1 MSSVLDFSKPV
12 VVLAPMAG
20 ITNLAYRRLCRET
33 SSARNPTGIPAL
45 FVSEMITSRALIE
58 RDPETLRMTTFGSE
72 ESPRSLQLYG
82 VDPDVVSKAVAM
94 IVAEDRADHIDLNMG
109 CPVPKVTRKG
119 GGAALPW
126 KQQHFRNILK
136 AAVDAAG
143 TLPVSVKMRM
153 GIDEDHLTYL
163 KAGEIAEEV
172 GISWVGLHARTALQ
186 LYSGSA
192 RWQSIKTLKS
202 HISIPVLGNGD
213 IWSGD
218 DARRMFEET
227 GCDGVIVGRGCL
239 GKPWLFADIEY
250 ALRGEEIPQQPDFQS
265 VAAMMIRHAELLSNY
280 LGDEA
285 HASREFRKHVAWYTK
300 GFRVG
305 GETRHQLAMI
315 SSIAELRDLLSTIE
329 DQPYPK
335 TVLDEPRGRSSS
347 AKTVSLPEGW
357 LDSTDLFDS
366 GELRQ
371 AELSVS
377 GG

>member
-33 SSARNPTGIPAL
+33 SLQRNPTGIPAL

-58 RDPETLRMTTFGSE
+58 RDPETLRMTTFGAE

-82 VDPDVVSKAVAM
+82 VDPNIVSKAVAM

-126 KQQHFRNILK
+126 KSQHFRTILK
-136 AAVDAAG
+136 AAVDAAEG
-143 TLPVSVKMRM
+143 IPVSVKMRM
-153 GIDEDHLTYL
+153 GIDEEHLTYL
-163 KAGEIAEEV
+163 QAGEIAEEV

-186 LYSGSA
+186 LYSGTA
-192 RWQSIKTLKS
+192 RWHAIKTLKE

-213 IWSGD
+213 VWSGR
-218 DARRMFEET
+218 DAMRMFQET

-239 GKPWLFADIEY
+239 GKPWLFADIEF
-250 ALRGEEIPQQPDFQS
+250 ALRGEAVPIQPDFRDVS
-265 VAAMMIRHAELLSNY
+265 IMMIRHATLLAEY
-280 LGDEA
+280 LEDE
-285 HASREFRKHVAWYTK
+285 SQGCREFRKHVAWYTK

-305 GETRHQLAMI
+305 GETRHRLAMI
-315 SSIAELRDLLSTIE
+315 SSIEELSSLLSSIE
-329 DQPYPK
+329 DQPYPES
-335 TVLDEPRGRSSS
+335 VLDEPRGRSSS
-347 AKTVSLPEGW
+347 AKSVSLPEGW
-357 LDSTDLFDS
+357 LDSQELVDTRDLTH
-366 GELRQ
+366 

>member
-33 SSARNPTGIPAL
+33 SSMRNPTGVPAL

-143 TLPVSVKMRM
+143 ALPVSVKMRM

-163 KAGEIAEEV
+163 K
-172 GISWVGLHARTALQ
+172 
-186 LYSGSA
+186 
-192 RWQSIKTLKS
+192 
-202 HISIPVLGNGD
+202 
-213 IWSGD
+213 
-218 DARRMFEET
+218 
-227 GCDGVIVGRGCL
+227 
-239 GKPWLFADIEY
+239 
-250 ALRGEEIPQQPDFQS
+250 
-265 VAAMMIRHAELLSNY
+265 
-280 LGDEA
+280 
-285 HASREFRKHVAWYTK
+285 
-300 GFRVG
+300 
-305 GETRHQLAMI
+305 
-315 SSIAELRDLLSTIE
+315 
-329 DQPYPK
+329 
-335 TVLDEPRGRSSS
+335 
-347 AKTVSLPEGW
+347 
-357 LDSTDLFDS
+357 
-366 GELRQ
+366 
-371 AELSVS
+371 
-377 GG
+377 

>member
-33 SSARNPTGIPAL
+33 SSSRNPTGVPAL

-94 IVAEDRADHIDLNMG
+94 IVTEDRADHIDLNMG

-136 AAVDAAG
+136 AAVDAANG
-143 TLPVSVKMRM
+143 IPVSVKMRM

-192 RWQSIKTLKS
+192 RWQAIKTLKS

-213 IWSGD
+213 IWSGN

-227 GCDGVIVGRGCL
+227 GCDGIIVGRGCL
-239 GKPWLFADIEY
+239 GKPWLFADIEF
-250 ALRGEEIPQQPDFQS
+250 ALRGKEIPMQPDFRA
-265 VAAMMIRHAELLSNY
+265 VASMMVRHAELLASY
-280 LGDEA
+280 LGDESQ
-285 HASREFRKHVAWYTK
+285 ASREFRKHVAWYTK

-305 GETRHQLAMI
+305 GEIRHQLAMI
-315 SSIAELRDLLSTIE
+315 SSISELRTLLSTIE
-329 DQPYPK
+329 DQPYPE

-347 AKTVSLPEGW
+347 AKSVSLPEGW
-357 LDSTDLFDS
+357 LESTDLTDS
-366 GELRQ
+366 RELRQ

>member
-1 MSSVLDFSKPV
+1 MTTVLDFGKPV

-33 SSARNPTGIPAL
+33 SSTRNPSGVPAL

-58 RDPETLRMTTFGSE
+58 RDAETLRMTTFGAE

-94 IVAEDRADHIDLNMG
+94 IVEEDRADHIDLNMG

-126 KQQHFRNILK
+126 KHQHFKNILK
-136 AAVDAAG
+136 AAVDASQG
-143 TLPVSVKMRM
+143 IPISVKMRM
-153 GIDEDHLTYL
+153 GIDDDHITYL
-163 KAGEIAEEV
+163 KAGEIAEEI
-172 GISWVGLHARTALQ
+172 GIAWVGLHARTALQ
-186 LYSGSA
+186 LYSGQA
-192 RWQSIKTLKS
+192 RWQAIKMLKS

-213 IWSGD
+213 IWSGN
-218 DARRMFEET
+218 DAKRMFEET

-239 GKPWLFADIEY
+239 GKPWLFADIEF
-250 ALRGEEIPQQPDFQS
+250 ALRGVEIPTQPDFRE
-265 VAAMMIRHAELLSNY
+265 VADMMIRHAELLADY
-280 LGDEA
+280 LDDEA
-285 HASREFRKHVAWYTK
+285 VASREFRKHVAWYTK

-305 GETRHQLAMI
+305 GETRHRLAMI
-315 SSIAELRDLLSTIE
+315 DSINELRELLATIE
-329 DQPYPK
+329 DQPYPQS
-335 TVLDEPRGRSSS
+335 VLDEPRGRSSS
-347 AKTVSLPEGW
+347 AKSVALPEGW
-357 LDSTDLFDS
+357 LDSDELSDLS
-366 GELRQ
+366 ELSK

>member
-1 MSSVLDFSKPV
+1 MNRVLDFSKPV

-20 ITNLAYRRLCRET
+20 ITNVAYRRLCRET
-33 SSARNPTGIPAL
+33 SSERNPTGIPAL

-58 RDPETLRMTTFGSE
+58 RDPETLRMTTFGAE

-82 VDPDVVSKAVAM
+82 VDPDIVSKAVAM
-94 IVAEDRADHIDLNMG
+94 IVSENRADHIDLNMG
-109 CPVPKVTRKG
+109 CPVAKVTRKG

-126 KQQHFRNILK
+126 KHHHFRNILK

-143 TLPVSVKMRM
+143 ELPVSVKMRM
-153 GIDEDHLTYL
+153 GIDEDHITYL

-186 LYSGSA
+186 LYSGTA
-192 RWQSIKTLKS
+192 RWQAIKTLKS

-213 IWSGD
+213 IWSGH

-239 GKPWLFADIEY
+239 GKPWLFADIEF
-250 ALRGEEIPQQPDFQS
+250 ALRGDVIPTQPDFRS
-265 VAAMMIRHAELLSNY
+265 IAKMMLRHAHLLAQY
-280 LGDEA
+280 LDDESQ
-285 HASREFRKHVAWYTK
+285 ASREFRKHVAWYTK

-315 SSIAELRDLLSTIE
+315 SSIAELESLLESIE
-329 DQPYPK
+329 DQPYP
-335 TVLDEPRGRSSS
+335 TSVLDEPRGRSSA
-347 AKTVSLPEGW
+347 AKSVSLPEGW
-357 LDSTDLFDS
+357 LESSDLFDS
-366 GELRQ
+366 SELTG

>member
-1 MSSVLDFSKPV
+1 MTTVLDFGKPV

-33 SSARNPTGIPAL
+33 SSTRNPSGIPAL

-58 RDPETLRMTTFGSE
+58 RDAETLRMTTFGVE

-94 IVAEDRADHIDLNMG
+94 IVEEDRADHIDLNMG

-126 KQQHFRNILK
+126 KHQHFKNILK
-136 AAVDAAG
+136 AAVDASQG
-143 TLPVSVKMRM
+143 KPISVKMRM
-153 GIDEDHLTYL
+153 GIDDDHITYL
-163 KAGEIAEEV
+163 KAGEIAEEI
-172 GISWVGLHARTALQ
+172 GIAWVGLHARTALQ
-186 LYSGSA
+186 LYSGQA
-192 RWQSIKTLKS
+192 RWQAIKMLKS

-213 IWSGD
+213 IWSGN
-218 DARRMFEET
+218 DAKRMFEET

-239 GKPWLFADIEY
+239 GKPWLFADIEF
-250 ALRGEEIPQQPDFQS
+250 ALRGVEIPTQPDFRE
-265 VAAMMIRHAELLSNY
+265 VADMMIRHAELLADY
-280 LGDEA
+280 LNDEA
-285 HASREFRKHVAWYTK
+285 VASREFRKHVAWYTK

-305 GETRHQLAMI
+305 GETRHRLAMI
-315 SSIAELRDLLSTIE
+315 DSIKELRELLATIE
-329 DQPYPK
+329 DQPYPQS
-335 TVLDEPRGRSSS
+335 VLDEPRGRSSS
-347 AKTVSLPEGW
+347 AKSVALPEGW
-357 LDSTDLFDS
+357 LDSDELSDLS
-366 GELRQ
+366 ELSK